1 MDNSSVAAV
10 SAETLQRLLTIS
22 DQREAERLAG
32 YFVCRSVA
40 RGEVLYR
47 SGTAAEGCYLL
58 VAGLLAVS
66 RVTGFSDRSQIIALL
81 RPETVVGEGALAGR
95 GVRTATVTAI
105 EDSELL
111 LLQVEDYRRLSRE
124 APETA
129 LTVITYLLSISSR
142 RLEKCS
148 ERLVHVL

>member
-1 MDNSSVAAV
+1 MNDNGAAAA
-10 SAETLQRLLTIS
+10 SAGILQRLLAIP
-22 DQREAERLAG
+22 DHRQAERLAG
-32 YFVCRSVA
+32 YFVWCTVG
-40 RGEVLYR
+40 RGEALFR
-47 SGTAAEGCYLL
+47 SGAAAEGCYLL
-58 VAGLLAVS
+58 VTGLLAVS

-95 GVRTATVTAI
+95 GERSATVTAI

-111 LLQVEDYRRLSRE
+111 LLKSEEFRRLSEE
-124 APETA
+124 APPLA
-129 LTVITYLLSISSR
+129 LSVITYLLSISSR